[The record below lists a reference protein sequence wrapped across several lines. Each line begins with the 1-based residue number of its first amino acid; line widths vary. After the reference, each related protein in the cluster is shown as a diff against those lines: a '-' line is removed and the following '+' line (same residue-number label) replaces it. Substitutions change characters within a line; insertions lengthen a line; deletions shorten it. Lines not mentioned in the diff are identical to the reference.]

1 MLELVLVLKGNR
13 NRLWTRLEAF
23 VTYLGVVLVSCL
35 CPLWHHKGL
44 ASRLLGFRI
53 KNMDFS
59 NFFWVNWK
67 WSTSNLT
74 FTWWRG
80 CRGLWAIETFFYCI
94 SSTSDQASSDSKH
107 CSYGLKVCVLKLT
120 AGSDLISY
128 LCFSSHDP
136 VESLSWISSQNSL
149 KVWFFLF
156 VFCRLSCLFTASHWN
171 PPQL

>member
-13 NRLWTRLEAF
+13 NRVWTRLEAF
-23 VTYLGVVLVSCL
+23 VTYLGVVLVSCR

-80 CRGLWAIETFFYCI
+80 CRGL
-94 SSTSDQASSDSKH
+94 
-107 CSYGLKVCVLKLT
+107 
-120 AGSDLISY
+120 
-128 LCFSSHDP
+128 SHWD
-136 VESLSWISSQNSL
+136 I
-149 KVWFFLF
+149 FLF
-156 VFCRLSCLFTASHWN
+156 YFQHIRPSKQWFKALQLWFKSVCFKTNSWFWPNFISLFFISWPSGIAFMNKQSKLFKGLIFFVCFLQT
-171 PPQL
+171 